1 MRGFHCNIL
10 SRDLD
15 TNTSDLV
22 DILDMYDLT
31 QLITEP
37 TRITTMSQTLT
48 DLLIIYVRVA
58 YLRVAA
64 KRSGNCMHS
73 ESHFGVCDAIL
84 NALFGPKL

>member
-48 DLLIIYVRVA
+48 DLRII
-58 YLRVAA
+58 
-64 KRSGNCMHS
+64 
-73 ESHFGVCDAIL
+73 
-84 NALFGPKL
+84 